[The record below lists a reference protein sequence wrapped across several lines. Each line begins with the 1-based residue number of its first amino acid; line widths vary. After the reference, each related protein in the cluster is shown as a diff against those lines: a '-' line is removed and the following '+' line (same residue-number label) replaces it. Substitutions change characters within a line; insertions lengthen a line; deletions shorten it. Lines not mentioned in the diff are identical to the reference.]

1 MRLRESPGVDVPPLS
16 FLATIPR
23 RLMPDQDPTRRND
36 SQPEVSVVVPMYN
49 EADNV
54 RRFHERCSA
63 LLDGLGVKWEMIC
76 VNDGSSDETVDQV
89 LRVRESDE
97 RVKLLDLTRNF
108 GKEVALAAGI
118 DHALGDAV
126 IEIDADL
133 EHPPEVIEDLL
144 RAWRNGA
151 EVVSAVRRDR
161 SSESIMRRFLA
172 RGFYRLFGRLT
183 RTESAGE
190 LGDFCLLDRRAVD
203 ALGRIRERNRFNKGL
218 VAWMG
223 YRRGVV
229 TYDLGE
235 RRAGSSKWSYW
246 RLWNHAL
253 DGITAFSSAP
263 LKLWTYIGI
272 SIAAICLFY
281 ATLIV
286 VRTLV
291 LGIAVPGY
299 ASLMVAVLFMGGVQ
313 LISLGILGEYLSRV
327 YSEVKHRP
335 LYLVRGSYGIAD
347 SGVELEDRISL
358 AVLME
363 DRQGRTLDNDAG
375 SESDRQP

>member
-1 MRLRESPGVDVPPLS
+1 
-16 FLATIPR
+16 
-23 RLMPDQDPTRRND
+23 MPDQDPTRRGH
-36 SQPEVSVVVPMYN
+36 SRPEVSLVVPMYN

-54 RRFHERCSA
+54 RRFHKRCSA
-63 LLDGLGVKWEMIC
+63 LLDGLGVDWEMIC
-76 VNDGSSDETVDQV
+76 VNDGSSDKTVDQV

-97 RVKLLDLTRNF
+97 RVKLLDFTRNF
-108 GKEVALAAGI
+108 GKDVALAAGI

-151 EVVSAVRRDR
+151 EVVSAVRRNR
-161 SSESIMRRFLA
+161 SSESVMRRFLA
-172 RGFYRLFGRLT
+172 GGFYRFFGRLT
-183 RTESAGE
+183 RMESARE

-203 ALGRIRERNRFNKGL
+203 TLGRIRERNRFTKGL

-223 YRRGVV
+223 YRRGLI
-229 TYDLGE
+229 TFDLE
-235 RRAGSSKWSYW
+235 EKRAGSSKWSYW

-263 LKLWTYIGI
+263 LKLWTYVGT
-272 SIAAICLFY
+272 SIAAICLLY
-281 ATLIV
+281 ATFIV

-335 LYLVRGSYGIAD
+335 LYLVRAHYGIGDNA
-347 SGVELEDRISL
+347 VKLEAEISPAVRI
-358 AVLME
+358 E
-363 DRQGRTLDNDAG
+363 DRQGRTLDNNAG
-375 SESDRQP
+375 SDSGRQP

>member
-1 MRLRESPGVDVPPLS
+1 
-16 FLATIPR
+16 
-23 RLMPDQDPTRRND
+23 MPDRDFVRSGD
-36 SQPEVSVVVPMYN
+36 SRPEVSVVVPMYN

-54 RRFHERCSA
+54 RRFHRRCSA
-63 LLDGLGVKWEMIC
+63 VLDGLGVDWEMIC
-76 VNDGSSDETVDQV
+76 VNDGSADETVDRV

-126 IEIDADL
+126 VEIDADL

-151 EVVSAVRRDR
+151 DVVSAVRTNRR
-161 SSESIMRRFLA
+161 SQSVMRRFLA
-172 RGFYRLFGRLT
+172 RVFYRLFGRLT
-183 RTESAGE
+183 RTEGAE
-190 LGDFCLLDRRAVD
+190 ALGDFCLLDRRAVD
-203 ALGRIRERNRFNKGL
+203 AFGRIRERNRFTKGL

-223 YRRGVV
+223 YRRGLV

-235 RRAGSSKWSYW
+235 RQAGSSKWSYW

-272 SIAAICLFY
+272 SIAAICLLY

-286 VRTLV
+286 ARTLV

-335 LYLVRGSYGIAD
+335 LYLVRGRYGIAD
-347 SGVELEDRISL
+347 YGVEIEDRIPV
-358 AVLME
+358 AVHVE
-363 DRQGRTLDNDAG
+363 DRRGRTQRDDG
-375 SESDRQP
+375 GFESGRQP

>member
-1 MRLRESPGVDVPPLS
+1 
-16 FLATIPR
+16 
-23 RLMPDQDPTRRND
+23 MPDQDPTRRND

-108 GKEVALAAGI
+108 GKEVALAAGL

-133 EHPPEVIEDLL
+133 EHPPEVIQDLL
-144 RAWRNGA
+144 QAWRKGA
-151 EVVSAVRRDR
+151 EVVFAVRRRR
-161 SSESIMRRFLA
+161 SSESMARRFLA
-172 RGFYRLFGRLT
+172 GSFYRVFGRLT
-183 RTESAGE
+183 RMESAAE

-203 ALGRIRERNRFNKGL
+203 TFVRIRERNRFTKGL
-218 VAWMG
+218 VGWMG
-223 YRRGVV
+223 YRRGLIV
-229 TYDLGE
+229 YDLGE
-235 RRAGSSKWSYW
+235 RQAGGSKWSYW
-246 RLWNHAL
+246 RLWNHAI

-263 LKLWTYIGI
+263 LKLWTYVGT
-272 SIAAICLFY
+272 SIAAICLLY
-281 ATLIV
+281 ATFIA

-327 YSEVKHRP
+327 YREVKDRP
-335 LYLVRGSYGIAD
+335 LYVVRAGYGIGE
-347 SGVELEDRISL
+347 SGAERKDGEAL
-358 AVLME
+358 AVRIE
-363 DRQGRTLDNDAG
+363 NEQGRPLTDDARTI
-375 SESDRQP
+375 SSRQP